1 MARTYD
7 SQLGAVGGPSGG
19 ILPVASI
26 IAGVAGRHTLDGE
39 DTAAAAHLGDED
51 VLVLVIEERLIVERP
66 ANIQGQ
72 IALRE
77 GALVGYVLA
86 KVRGLRAR
94 GKGRDLG
101 QDLRELENKNKPNQR
116 KAKPKTIL
124 L

>member
-1 MARTYD
+1 MTRTYH

-26 IAGVAGRHTLDGE
+26 VAGVAGRHTLDGE
-39 DTAAAAHLGDED
+39 DAAAATHLGYED
-51 VLVLVIEERLIVERP
+51 VLVLVIEERLVVERP
-66 ANIQGQ
+66 ANVQGQ
-72 IALRE
+72 IALRQ

-86 KVRGLRAR
+86 QVGGLRAR

-101 QDLRELENKNKPNQR
+101 QDLRELGSKNKPNQR
-116 KAKPKTIL
+116 NAKPKTNL